1 MPKSINQNLVT
12 GGAGFIGSNLINVL
26 MNKGEKVICI
36 DNFFSGR
43 ELNISKWLNHPR
55 FKIINHDL
63 TIPIEIKAEK
73 IWHLACPASPSL
85 FHRHPI
91 ETSKTNFLGT
101 LNMLELARK
110 NNSRILF
117 ASSSSIYG
125 EAEVHPQIESY
136 KGLVNSFG
144 HRSCYEE
151 GKRIGESLCFDY
163 QKVHKCDIRIARIF
177 NTYGP
182 NMNPKDGRVVS
193 NFIVQAIRKAPLTI
207 YGTGQQTRSFCFI
220 DDLVR
225 GLILLMNS
233 NYKKPLN
240 LGNDHELK
248 IIDLAKIISSKVE
261 PNSKIINLN
270 LPDDDPIKRRP
281 SIELA
286 KKKLNWQP
294 ETDLEEG
301 LKKTIQYFKKELNF

>member
-26 MNKGEKVICI
+26 MNKGEKVICM
-36 DNFFSGR
+36 DNLFSGR

-73 IWHLACPASPSL
+73 IWHLASPASPIL
-85 FHRHPI
+85 FHENPI

-110 NNSRILF
+110 NNSKILL
-117 ASSSSIYG
+117 ASSSAVYG

-136 KGLVNSFG
+136 RGLVNSFG

-151 GKRIGESLCFDY
+151 GKRIAESLFFDY
-163 QKVHKCDIRIARIF
+163 QKVHKCDVRIARIF

-193 NFIVQAIRKAPLTI
+193 NFIVQAIKNEPITV
-207 YGTGQQTRSFCFI
+207 YGNGEQTRSFCFI
-220 DDLVR
+220 DDLIK

-240 LGNDHELK
+240 LGNESELK
-248 IIDLAKIISSKVE
+248 VIELAKKVVLKVGST
-261 PNSKIINLN
+261 SKIINLN
-270 LPDDDPIKRRP
+270 LPADDPIKRRP
-281 SIELA
+281 SIALA

-294 ETDLEEG
+294 NTDLDEG
-301 LKKTIQYFKKELNF
+301 LAKTINYFKKELKF

>member
-1 MPKSINQNLVT
+1 MPDSINQNLVT
-12 GGAGFIGSNLINVL
+12 GGAGFIGSNLINHL
-26 MNKGEKVICI
+26 MHNGEKVICI

-63 TIPIEIKAEK
+63 TIPIEINAEK
-73 IWHLACPASPSL
+73 IWHLASPASPSL
-85 FHRHPI
+85 FHKNPL
-91 ETSKTNFLGT
+91 ETSKTNYLGT

-117 ASSSSIYG
+117 ASSSAVYG

-193 NFIVQAIRKAPLTI
+193 NFIVQAIRKEPLTV
-207 YGTGQQTRSFCFI
+207 YGNGQQTRSFCFV

-248 IIDLAKIISSKVE
+248 IIDLAKIISLKVE

-281 SIELA
+281 SIALA

-301 LKKTIQYFKKELNF
+301 LKKTIQYFKKELYF

>member
-73 IWHLACPASPSL
+73 IWHLACPASPFL

-193 NFIVQAIRKAPLTI
+193 NFIVQAIRKAPLTV